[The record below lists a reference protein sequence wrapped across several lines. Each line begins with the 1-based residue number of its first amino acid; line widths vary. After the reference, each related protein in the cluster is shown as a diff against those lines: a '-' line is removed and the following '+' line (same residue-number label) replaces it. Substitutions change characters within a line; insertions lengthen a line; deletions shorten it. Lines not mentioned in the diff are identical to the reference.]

1 MLWPKASPLDLDFGL
16 CAWAKLFN
24 IYCFVIVLLYYYSSM
39 IFEVADI
46 WQQMAALDKESTR
59 SADWERI
66 ELDTTRSTIKFEKT
80 TTTNNKR

>member
-1 MLWPKASPLDLDFGL
+1 
-16 CAWAKLFN
+16 
-24 IYCFVIVLLYYYSSM
+24 M
-39 IFEVADI
+39 IFDLRVDDI

-66 ELDTTRSTIKFEKT
+66 ELDTTRSTIKFKKT